1 MLGEYYLLKKKTILL
16 YKKEPLAVIWVTRK
30 VCVWGELRKNEEK
43 KKKERFCSC
52 KLWISAI
59 HDYAVALFQTLLC
72 FTFVFIMPMF
82 MPSVFLLNVNIP
94 SFPISKHGIRALMIF
109 EGPVFAEKSI
119 LKILLWFKCSFY
131 KMAALFFHNFFHDH
145 LKNQL

>member
-1 MLGEYYLLKKKTILL
+1 MSNKKS
-16 YKKEPLAVIWVTRK
+16 
-30 VCVWGELRKNEEK
+30 VCVRRVKEKWRKEK
-43 KKKERFCSC
+43 KRERFCSC

-94 SFPISKHGIRALMIF
+94 SFPISKHGIKALMIF

-131 KMAALFFHNFFHDH
+131 EMVALFFHNCFHDH